1 MNYSITRLLVLK
13 KSVEKQL
20 DTLLE
25 TQAANITTTV
35 KASASS
41 TEKTKMR
48 TRQQSLIDQLDAAFK
63 KRNIIAEAIANS
75 NANTKVE
82 VGGTTMTV
90 TAAIDRKNNLNRE
103 KLYINLLGSAL
114 NRVTMDLT
122 RAERAIEEEASSRAQ
137 ILSGRD
143 KVVTQEALS
152 LAKSSVED
160 LYKLEVVEPVDI
172 AKLIETKRKELDAF
186 SEEIDIV
193 LNESNATTLVE
204 LALGV

>member
-1 MNYSITRLLVLK
+1 MKYSITRLLVLK

-20 DTLLE
+20 DALLE
-25 TQAANITTTV
+25 TRDSSITTTV
-35 KASASS
+35 KASVSS
-41 TEKTKMR
+41 SEKAKMR
-48 TRQQSLIDQLDAAFK
+48 TRQQSFLNQLDAAFK

-103 KLYINLLGSAL
+103 KSYTNLLGSAL
-114 NRVTMDLT
+114 NRVTLDLA
-122 RAERAIEEEASSRAQ
+122 RSERAIEEEASSRAQ

-160 LYKLEVVEPVDI
+160 LYKLEVIEPVDI

-204 LALGV
+204 LSLGV